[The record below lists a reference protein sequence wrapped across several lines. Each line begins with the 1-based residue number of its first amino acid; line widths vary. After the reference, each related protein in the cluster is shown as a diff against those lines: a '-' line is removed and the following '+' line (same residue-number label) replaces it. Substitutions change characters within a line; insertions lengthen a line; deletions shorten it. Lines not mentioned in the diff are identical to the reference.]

1 MNLLLVTAGERGRDG
16 RVRIGGRRLKHLRE
30 VLRIEVG
37 DTLRVGELHG
47 RLGLGTVEA
56 LTAEAATLRI
66 SLTEAPPPPLAVTLV
81 LALPRPKMLRRILR
95 AIAEL
100 GVKELHLINSLRVE
114 KSFWHSPLLEQSNL
128 EAALLDG
135 LEQARDTI
143 LPKVRQHPRLRPF
156 AEDTLP
162 ALCKD
167 RHAFLGEPR
176 ARTPYPAAPASP
188 ALLIIGPEGG
198 FIPFEVELF
207 KRAGAT
213 PARLGPRTL
222 RVETALP
229 ALLGRHLS
237 E

>member
-100 GVKELHLINSLRVE
+100 GVKELHLINSARVE
-114 KSFWHSPLLEQSNL
+114 KSFWHSPLLEHSNL

-135 LEQARDTI
+135 LEQARDT
-143 LPKVRQHPRLRPF
+143 
-156 AEDTLP
+156 AN
-162 ALCKD
+162 
-167 RHAFLGEPR
+167 G
-176 ARTPYPAAPASP
+176 AP
-188 ALLIIGPEGG
+188 
-198 FIPFEVELF
+198 
-207 KRAGAT
+207 T
-213 PARLGPRTL
+213 PAFATLCRGHPARPVQRPPRVPG
-222 RVETALP
+222 RAPGANALP
-229 ALLGRHLS
+229 CGAGLPRPADYRPRRRVYPL
-237 E
+237 

>member
-1 MNLLLVTAGERGRDG
+1 MNLLLVKAGERGRDG
-16 RVRIGGRRLKHLRE
+16 RARIGGRRLKHLRE
-30 VLRIEVG
+30 VLHIEVG
-37 DTLRVGELHG
+37 DALRVGEVDG

-56 LTAEAATLRI
+56 LTPEAATLRI
-66 SLTEAPPPPLAVTLV
+66 SLTEAPPPLAVTLV

-100 GVKELHLINSLRVE
+100 GVKELHLINSCRVE
-114 KSFWHSPLLEQSNL
+114 KSFWHSPLLEASRL
-128 EAALLDG
+128 ETALLEG

-143 LPKVRQHPRLRPF
+143 LPRVRQHTRLRPF

-162 ALCKD
+162 ALCKG

-176 ARTPYPAAPASP
+176 APMPYPSAPASP

-207 KRAGAT
+207 QRAGAT

-222 RVETALP
+222 RVETALS
-229 ALLGRHLS
+229 ALLGQHLS
-237 E
+237 G